1 MMFFSSEVEVE
12 QKIGGVLAV
21 LRCDEEYADKKLS
34 TLESAAFDF
43 ESDDAQSTESFPP
56 GIEPTWNQRPS
67 CSTATVPDPICFTAP
82 RLGDL
87 QRWRTAAVSHS
98 CHLDLVFLYIIERHK
113 PC

>member
-1 MMFFSSEVEVE
+1 MMPMMFFSSEVEVE

-56 GIEPTWNQRPS
+56 AGNRTIGNAQRP
-67 CSTATVPDPICFTAP
+67 TP
-82 RLGDL
+82 
-87 QRWRTAAVSHS
+87 SHLMH
-98 CHLDLVFLYIIERHK
+98 CCY
-113 PC
+113 CT